1 MIKKYLIILLCFYVY
16 SCEKNSFKKNNTIN
30 NSQINISFSK
40 SDLSLINSD
49 SLSVNFKFENP
60 DSSFVK
66 VNWYTK
72 SSLSG
77 EFNFTTDSLN
87 NISRNIPISEDTDSL
102 FIEVLQ
108 NDRIINHYKIS
119 IPKRDIKNVF
129 IISDKKSNFNEL
141 IKANRLF
148 KSEVIKNERFKK
160 YSFSSYDI
168 LVIENINYYSDN
180 LIREIQK
187 FMLLQKPI
195 LIMMSDFKNDKL
207 FLSQTLDFPDIK
219 AIRGTSKNQFFSLK
233 SEYPEKYLSNN
244 YNDFQIFRFFEL
256 KNVKDEEVYFS
267 ISTNDPLVVKK
278 KIFGSDILFV
288 ATQLDK
294 NWTNNFFN
302 EFVYDIFLELVY
314 DQVVLDES

>member
-72 SSLSG
+72 SNLSG
-77 EFNFTTDSLN
+77 EFNFINDSLN

-244 YNDFQIFRFFEL
+244 YNDFQIFRFFEF

-314 DQVVLDES
+314 DQVVSDES